1 MKKFAVILLTICLMS
16 VMLCACTADSGGMDA
31 DAETPEPNNDFY
43 DWGMDHISMKD
54 ISPDVFLEVP
64 LYRQASSYTCGVA
77 CTLSIL
83 RYAGYDFD
91 LREDRLAATLGSTP
105 EDGTNYHSI
114 VDYLN
119 SVYYEEED
127 NLMFE
132 AEAKMEM
139 TIDDLMACLAASAG
153 AAVSGFLLAGKIGR
167 QRFVCG
173 LICGAFYALC
183 LLAAAFL
190 VHGVP
195 SWTRSDA
202 MLPLALLLGGP
213 LGGALSAIKEG
224 H

>member
-1 MKKFAVILLTICLMS
+1 MPFAVRAGCNLLTH
-16 VMLCACTADSGGMDA
+16 
-31 DAETPEPNNDFY
+31 TP
-43 DWGMDHISMKD
+43 
-54 ISPDVFLEVP
+54 LP
-64 LYRQASSYTCGVA
+64 LHLVQ
-77 CTLSIL
+77 
-83 RYAGYDFD
+83 
-91 LREDRLAATLGSTP
+91 P
-105 EDGTNYHSI
+105 
-114 VDYLN
+114 
-119 SVYYEEED
+119 
-127 NLMFE
+127 
-132 AEAKMEM
+132 
-139 TIDDLMACLAASAG
+139 MACLAASAG

-202 MLPLALLLGGP
+202 MLPLALLLGGT

>member
-1 MKKFAVILLTICLMS
+1 MAKSIFPNLPRRRSRPRGQNAPVWMLVQVFAAGVGLCLLLLALAAFLLTH
-16 VMLCACTADSGGMDA
+16 
-31 DAETPEPNNDFY
+31 TP
-43 DWGMDHISMKD
+43 
-54 ISPDVFLEVP
+54 LP
-64 LYRQASSYTCGVA
+64 LHLVQ
-77 CTLSIL
+77 
-83 RYAGYDFD
+83 
-91 LREDRLAATLGSTP
+91 P
-105 EDGTNYHSI
+105 
-114 VDYLN
+114 
-119 SVYYEEED
+119 
-127 NLMFE
+127 
-132 AEAKMEM
+132 
-139 TIDDLMACLAASAG
+139 MACLAASAG

-202 MLPLALLLGGP
+202 MLPLALLLGGT

>member
-1 MKKFAVILLTICLMS
+1 MAKSISPNLPSRRSRPRGQNAPAWLLVQVFAAGVGLCLLLLALAAFLLTH
-16 VMLCACTADSGGMDA
+16 
-31 DAETPEPNNDFY
+31 TP
-43 DWGMDHISMKD
+43 
-54 ISPDVFLEVP
+54 LP
-64 LYRQASSYTCGVA
+64 LHLVQ
-77 CTLSIL
+77 
-83 RYAGYDFD
+83 
-91 LREDRLAATLGSTP
+91 P
-105 EDGTNYHSI
+105 
-114 VDYLN
+114 
-119 SVYYEEED
+119 
-127 NLMFE
+127 
-132 AEAKMEM
+132 
-139 TIDDLMACLAASAG
+139 MACLAASAG

-202 MLPLALLLGGP
+202 MLPLALLLGGT

>member
-1 MKKFAVILLTICLMS
+1 MAKSIFPNLPRRRSRPRGQNAPAWMLVQVFAAGVGLCLLLLALAAFLLTH
-16 VMLCACTADSGGMDA
+16 A
-31 DAETPEPNNDFY
+31 
-43 DWGMDHISMKD
+43 
-54 ISPDVFLEVP
+54 P
-64 LYRQASSYTCGVA
+64 LPLHLVQ
-77 CTLSIL
+77 
-83 RYAGYDFD
+83 
-91 LREDRLAATLGSTP
+91 P
-105 EDGTNYHSI
+105 
-114 VDYLN
+114 
-119 SVYYEEED
+119 
-127 NLMFE
+127 
-132 AEAKMEM
+132 
-139 TIDDLMACLAASAG
+139 MACLAASAG

-202 MLPLALLLGGP
+202 MLPLALLLGGT

>member
-1 MKKFAVILLTICLMS
+1 MAKSIFPNLPRRRSRPRGQNAPAWMLVQVFAAGVGLCLLLLALAAFLLTH
-16 VMLCACTADSGGMDA
+16 
-31 DAETPEPNNDFY
+31 TP
-43 DWGMDHISMKD
+43 
-54 ISPDVFLEVP
+54 LP
-64 LYRQASSYTCGVA
+64 LHLVQ
-77 CTLSIL
+77 
-83 RYAGYDFD
+83 
-91 LREDRLAATLGSTP
+91 P
-105 EDGTNYHSI
+105 
-114 VDYLN
+114 
-119 SVYYEEED
+119 
-127 NLMFE
+127 
-132 AEAKMEM
+132 
-139 TIDDLMACLAASAG
+139 MACLAASAG

-202 MLPLALLLGGP
+202 MLPLAMLLGGT

>member
-1 MKKFAVILLTICLMS
+1 MPFAVGAGCISLD
-16 VMLCACTADSGGMDA
+16 AYAAAAASG
-31 DAETPEPNNDFY
+31 
-43 DWGMDHISMKD
+43 
-54 ISPDVFLEVP
+54 
-64 LYRQASSYTCGVA
+64 
-77 CTLSIL
+77 
-83 RYAGYDFD
+83 
-91 LREDRLAATLGSTP
+91 AT
-105 EDGTNYHSI
+105 DG
-114 VDYLN
+114 LPG
-119 SVYYEEED
+119 
-127 NLMFE
+127 
-132 AEAKMEM
+132 
-139 TIDDLMACLAASAG
+139 ASAG

-202 MLPLALLLGGP
+202 MLPLALLLGGT

>member
-1 MKKFAVILLTICLMS
+1 MAKSIFPNLPRRRSRPRGQSAPAWMLVQVFAAGVGLCLLLLALAAFLLTH
-16 VMLCACTADSGGMDA
+16 A
-31 DAETPEPNNDFY
+31 
-43 DWGMDHISMKD
+43 
-54 ISPDVFLEVP
+54 P
-64 LYRQASSYTCGVA
+64 LPLHLVQ
-77 CTLSIL
+77 
-83 RYAGYDFD
+83 
-91 LREDRLAATLGSTP
+91 P
-105 EDGTNYHSI
+105 
-114 VDYLN
+114 
-119 SVYYEEED
+119 
-127 NLMFE
+127 
-132 AEAKMEM
+132 
-139 TIDDLMACLAASAG
+139 MACLAASAG

-202 MLPLALLLGGP
+202 MLPLALLLGGT

>member
-1 MKKFAVILLTICLMS
+1 MAKSIFPNLPRRRSRPRGQNAPAWMLVQVFAAGGGLCLLLLALAAFLLTH
-16 VMLCACTADSGGMDA
+16 
-31 DAETPEPNNDFY
+31 TP
-43 DWGMDHISMKD
+43 
-54 ISPDVFLEVP
+54 LP
-64 LYRQASSYTCGVA
+64 LHLVQ
-77 CTLSIL
+77 
-83 RYAGYDFD
+83 
-91 LREDRLAATLGSTP
+91 P
-105 EDGTNYHSI
+105 
-114 VDYLN
+114 
-119 SVYYEEED
+119 
-127 NLMFE
+127 
-132 AEAKMEM
+132 
-139 TIDDLMACLAASAG
+139 MACLAASAG

-202 MLPLALLLGGP
+202 MLPLALLLGGT

>member
-1 MKKFAVILLTICLMS
+1 MAKSISPNLPRRRSRPRGQNAPAWMLVQVFAAGVGLCLLLLALAAFLLTH
-16 VMLCACTADSGGMDA
+16 
-31 DAETPEPNNDFY
+31 TPP
-43 DWGMDHISMKD
+43 
-54 ISPDVFLEVP
+54 
-64 LYRQASSYTCGVA
+64 
-77 CTLSIL
+77 
-83 RYAGYDFD
+83 
-91 LREDRLAATLGSTP
+91 
-105 EDGTNYHSI
+105 
-114 VDYLN
+114 
-119 SVYYEEED
+119 
-127 NLMFE
+127 
-132 AEAKMEM
+132 
-139 TIDDLMACLAASAG
+139 MACLAASAG

-202 MLPLALLLGGP
+202 MLPLALLLGGT